1 MTDPTVAPE
10 GPEPEL
16 TTDEP
21 PALDGAMAVLR
32 QGLAA
37 TPELRTGLAFT
48 VGMAI
53 SSGGGRLAV
62 PVLIQQI
69 LDRGVLGQDGFQP
82 GFVYPAC
89 AVAVVIIVG
98 LFALTR
104 ATYLR
109 LIRTAEDALFALR
122 ARTFDHIHR
131 LAIADHTE
139 SRRGELVARVTSDVE
154 TLAQFTQWGAIAWIV
169 NTSIIL
175 GTIVVMAIYSWPLT
189 LLVVVTF
196 LPLVP
201 VMRFLQ
207 RRQLRA
213 YDEVR
218 TTVGSSLSEVSE
230 AVTGA
235 AVVRAYGLEDRTRH
249 RLRSAIRDQYRAHL
263 RAGLFFALLFPL
275 GDVFSSIAL
284 AAVAV
289 VGAIHGDALGVS
301 SGELVAFLF
310 LVNLLLAPVSELS
323 EVFDQTQ
330 TAIAGWRKILG
341 VLAMPVEVED
351 QRSGIEVPR
360 GALGIEVQG
369 VSFAYREGP
378 QVLHGVHLH
387 IPAGTN
393 VAVVGETGSGKT
405 TLAKLLC
412 RLADPTEGTI
422 RIGGVD
428 LRTVDAAS
436 RRRAI
441 RMVPQDGFLF
451 DDTLAANVRLGG
463 ADDPGADD
471 PGSDDTAGDDAV
483 LDAFD
488 AIGLGGWARNLPEG
502 IHTEVGERGG
512 NLSVGE
518 RQLVALA
525 RAQLAEPG
533 LLVLDEATSAIDPET
548 EQALAG
554 ALTRLSAGRTVVSIA
569 HRLSTAE
576 LADLVIVFDQGRV
589 VEQGSHHE
597 LVAAGG
603 TYARLHESWMG
614 ATRDRGDGAD
624 DELAGAVS
632 DVGAAPGGADAH
644 QT

>member
-1 MTDPTVAPE
+1 VTD
-10 GPEPEL
+10 
-16 TTDEP
+16 
-21 PALDGAMAVLR
+21 LDGAVAVLR
-32 QGLAA
+32 RGLAA

-53 SSGGGRLAV
+53 SSGAGRLAV

-69 LDRGVLGQDGFQP
+69 LDRGVLGDAGFRP

-89 AVAVVIIVG
+89 LVAVAVVAG
-98 LFALTR
+98 LFVLAR

-139 SRRGELVARVTSDVE
+139 SRRGELVARVTSDTE
-154 TLAQFTQWGAIAWIV
+154 TLAQFTQWGAISWIV
-169 NTSIIL
+169 NSSVIL
-175 GTIVVMAIYSWPLT
+175 GTVAVMLVYSWQLT
-189 LLVVVTF
+189 LVVLVAF
-196 LPLVP
+196 APLVP
-201 VMRFLQ
+201 VMKVLQ
-207 RRQLRA
+207 RRQLQA
-213 YDEVR
+213 YDDVR
-218 TTVGSSLSEVSE
+218 DTVGSTMAEVSE
-230 AVTGA
+230 AVTGS
-235 AVVRAYGLEDRTRH
+235 AVVRAYGLEDRTRR
-249 RLRSAIRDQYRAHL
+249 RLRTAMTDQYRAHL

-275 GDVFSSIAL
+275 GDVFGSIAM
-284 AAVAV
+284 AGVTV
-289 VGAIHGDALGVS
+289 IGALHGETLGVS

-310 LVNLLLAPVSELS
+310 LVNLLLTPVSELS

-341 VLAMPVEVED
+341 VLDMPVEVREAD
-351 QRSGIEVPR
+351 P
-360 GALGIEVQG
+360 GADLPEGPLGIEVHS

-378 QVLHGVHLH
+378 EVLHHVHFR

-393 VAVVGETGSGKT
+393 VAIVGETGSGKS

-412 RLADPTEGTI
+412 RLADPTEGVV
-422 RIGGVD
+422 RVGGVD
-428 LRTVDAAS
+428 LRTVGGAA
-436 RRRAI
+436 RRRHL

-451 DDTLAANVRLGG
+451 DDTVAANVRLGG
-463 ADDPGADD
+463 NGATDHD
-471 PGSDDTAGDDAV
+471 V
-483 LDAFD
+483 LAAFD
-488 AIGLGGWARNLPEG
+488 ALGLGEWVRSLPAG
-502 IHTEVGERGG
+502 IHTPVGERGG

-533 LLVLDEATSAIDPET
+533 VLVLDEATSAIDPET

-554 ALTRLSAGRTVVSIA
+554 ALARLSAGRTVVSIA

-576 LADLVIVFDQGRV
+576 LADVVLVFDRGRL
-589 VEQGSHHE
+589 VEQGPHDE

-603 TYARLHESWMG
+603 IYARMHRSWVG
-614 ATRDRGDGAD
+614 ATREQPTG
-624 DELAGAVS
+624 
-632 DVGAAPGGADAH
+632 GAAVR

>member
-1 MTDPTVAPE
+1 MSETATDT
-10 GPEPEL
+10 
-16 TTDEP
+16 
-21 PALDGAMAVLR
+21 DGAIAVLR
-32 QGLAA
+32 RGIAA
-37 TPELRTGLAFT
+37 TPELKVGIAFT

-53 SSGGGRLAV
+53 SSGAGRLAV

-69 LDRGVLGQDGFQP
+69 LDRGVLGDDGFQP

-89 AVAVVIIVG
+89 VVALVAILG
-98 LFALTR
+98 LFALAR

-109 LIRTAEDALFALR
+109 LIRTAEDALYALR
-122 ARTFDHIHR
+122 VRTFDHIHR

-169 NTSIIL
+169 NSSVIF
-175 GTIVVMAIYSWPLT
+175 GT
-189 LLVVVTF
+189 LLVMLVYSWQLTVLVLIAF
-196 LPLVP
+196 VPLLPL
-201 VMRFLQ
+201 MRALQ
-207 RRQLRA
+207 RRQLAA
-213 YDEVR
+213 YDQVR
-218 TTVGSSLSEVSE
+218 DTVGSTMAEVSE
-230 AVTGA
+230 AVTGS
-235 AVVRAYGLEDRTRH
+235 AVVRAYGLEDRTRR
-249 RLRSAIRDQYRAHL
+249 RLRTAMAGQYRAHL

-275 GDVFSSIAL
+275 ADVFGSVAM
-284 AAVAV
+284 AGVAVA
-289 VGAIHGDALGVS
+289 GSLEGDALGIT

-310 LVNLLLAPVSELS
+310 LVNLLLMPVSELS

-341 VLAMPVEVED
+341 VLDMPVDVDDPE
-351 QRSGIEVPR
+351 P
-360 GALGIEVQG
+360 GAELPDGPLGIDIRG

-378 QVLHGVHLH
+378 QVLHHVDVQ

-393 VAVVGETGSGKT
+393 VAVVGETGSGKS

-412 RLADPTEGTI
+412 RLADPDEGVI

-428 LRTVDAAS
+428 LATVGGAA
-436 RRRAI
+436 RRRHI

-451 DDTLAANVRLGG
+451 DDTLAANVRMGG
-463 ADDPGADD
+463 DGQVEAATDDD
-471 PGSDDTAGDDAV
+471 V
-483 LDAFD
+483 IDAFD
-488 AIGLGGWARNLPEG
+488 SLGLGAWVRSLPDG

-533 LLVLDEATSAIDPET
+533 VLVLDEATSAIDPET

-554 ALTRLSAGRTVVSIA
+554 ALARLADGRTVVSIA

-576 LADLVIVFDQGRV
+576 LADLVLVFDQGRL
-589 VEQGSHHE
+589 VERGHHHE
-597 LVAAGG
+597 LLALGG
-603 TYARLHESWMG
+603 TYAAMHRSWMG
-614 ATRDRGDGAD
+614 ATRESAHAADGAG
-624 DELAGAVS
+624 L
-632 DVGAAPGGADAH
+632 P
-644 QT
+644 QP